1 MRRARAFLVLFACL
15 LTLAAAA
22 CGGETI
28 PPAPGPAHQS
38 PTATESPEPSP
49 TATPTAA
56 STVTAT
62 PTPVPTPT
70 PSPAATATHSPEPTP
85 APAPEPTATPTPPPA
100 TEYLPLTMGEPR
112 ALPAGMAL
120 YYLEHHCEGAWDT
133 HRVIA
138 QADAAQFRVDRP
150 LSFFDEQS
158 HPGADVVVYGV
169 SASGQTLAALRC
181 ERGFCWTIDGPDG
194 HAVSALWVSEDGG
207 ETWETWETWGEVPV
221 VGASVQILAV
231 TDDDVA
237 LFARKVSSGQE
248 ELRRAW
254 WFRSG
259 EQLTPPE
266 GLDSPY
272 MAAWRVSGDGLNPV
286 WSDRPRW
293 SDNPNTSF
301 VDASG
306 GLLGKPPGGEVTAS
320 GSFWWPTVSLP
331 GGTLL
336 WSTHRGYP
344 PIEPDRFFTINEQG
358 VILGAY
364 SWEDPK
370 PLELIDHLGGELF
383 VGLLGIDAC
392 GPMRATVLVDLETR
406 SVHEVVGLDEAFPG
420 TRGLLGLFAARPA
433 PE

>member
-1 MRRARAFLVLFACL
+1 MMRRTRAFLPLCFL
-15 LTLAAAA
+15 LLPLAAA
-22 CGGETI
+22 CGGESV
-28 PPAPGPAHQS
+28 PPSTGQAHQS

-56 STVTAT
+56 SSVTAT

-112 ALPAGMAL
+112 ALPVGTAL
-120 YYLEHHCEGAWDT
+120 YYQEHLCEGPWDT

-138 QADAAQFRVDRP
+138 RADSEGLLVDRP
-150 LSFFDEQS
+150 LAFFDER
-158 HPGADVVVYGV
+158 PGDALLYGQ
-169 SASGQTLAALRC
+169 SASGRTLAVVAC
-181 ERGFCWTIDGPDG
+181 ERGICMSIDGPDEN
-194 HAVSALWVSEDGG
+194 AIAALWVSGDGG
-207 ETWETWETWGEVPV
+207 GTWGRWGEAPVPYE
-221 VGASVQILAV
+221 ARISAV
-231 TDDDVA
+231 TGSDVA
-237 LFARKVSSGQE
+237 FASLQTGEDQE
-248 ELRRAW
+248 GEPLPRAW

-301 VDASG
+301 VDAAG